1 MVWSMCKK
9 IIWRQVVNI
18 LNTLNL
24 VLLCVGY
31 YSFMCISV
39 QLNKFHFIEVNTLMG
54 LSTFLV
60 KDLLYCFC
68 IWLCFLLFFFF
79 IFLGDRFFLIRVIEI
94 FCSWPNW
101 QSKIMTLDYPLPEY
115 SLNLHSYALCNGN
128 NCYCYSSKT
137 ISDRYWTFTNVSR
150 LIYSRWKISWPP
162 PAVIYSP
169 WMF

>member
-1 MVWSMCKK
+1 MRW
-9 IIWRQVVNI
+9 I
-18 LNTLNL
+18 LFLHVYICSVKQISFHRGKYTNGSFHLLGERPL
-24 VLLCVGY
+24 VLL
-31 YSFMCISV
+31 
-39 QLNKFHFIEVNTLMG
+39 LHFTL
-54 LSTFLV
+54 LLIIF
-60 KDLLYCFC
+60 LLY
-68 IWLCFLLFFFF
+68 
-79 IFLGDRFFLIRVIEI
+79 FLGGQVFFLIRVIEI

-137 ISDRYWTFTNVSR
+137 ISDRHWTFTNVSR

-169 WMF
+169 WMV